1 MMSEVFW
8 SFFVSSMI
16 GFIIALLKLCYKSK
30 CKEINLCCL
39 KISRDIT
46 AEEHL
51 DLEMP
56 NNTPNNNNNSN
67 NV

>member
-46 AEEHL
+46 AEQQL
-51 DLEMP
+51 DLEMGERP
-56 NNTPNNNNNSN
+56 NNNNNNSN
-67 NV
+67 V

>member
-8 SFFVSSMI
+8 TFFVSGMI

-39 KISRDIT
+39 KIVRDIES
-46 AEEHL
+46 EEKIDEIEL
-51 DLEMP
+51 TKAP
-56 NNTPNNNNNSN
+56 TTPTTSHQ
-67 NV
+67 

>member
-8 SFFVSSMI
+8 GFFVSSMI

-39 KISRDIT
+39 KITRDIEM
-46 AEEHL
+46 EEKIDEIEL
-51 DLEMP
+51 KKID
-56 NNTPNNNNNSN
+56 TPTNSH
-67 NV
+67 

>member
-1 MMSEVFW
+1 MSEVFW

-16 GFIIALLKLCYKSK
+16 GFTIALLKLCYKSK

-39 KISRDIT
+39 KVTRDIT

-51 DLEMP
+51 DLEIGDK
-56 NNTPNNNNNSN
+56 PNNNNNT
-67 NV
+67 

>member
-1 MMSEVFW
+1 
-8 SFFVSSMI
+8 MI

-39 KISRDIT
+39 KITRDIT

>member
-39 KISRDIT
+39 KITRDIT

-51 DLEMP
+51 DLEMT
-56 NNTPNNNNNSN
+56 NTPTNNNSN

>member
-46 AEEHL
+46 AEQQL
-51 DLEMP
+51 DLEMGER
-56 NNTPNNNNNSN
+56 PNNNNNSN
-67 NV
+67 NI